1 MQYTNQLAT
10 KMKHWGCKTSFYK
23 HLTLMLPKGMFFSFL
38 PSFQIFSIK
47 NKCLE
52 VTYEVVHSKNMYYL
66 CINCQLHLLV
76 GTSLYKRIWLI
87 KGTGNKQHNKE
98 LRKEIE
104 YITKYRFSKSMH
116 IMHGSLY
123 FPPNIFTQGDIGFVK
138 VDLFFSLSRESRL
151 MNPLETHRYY

>member
-123 FPPNIFTQGDIGFVK
+123 FPPKYLHRATS
-138 VDLFFSLSRESRL
+138 DLWK
-151 MNPLETHRYY
+151 